1 MSPEYAVDG
10 IFSTKSDV
18 FSFGVL
24 VLEVVSGQSNRG
36 FSHPYHHHNLLGH
49 AWRLFNGGQAFEL
62 INQSVAT
69 PENAFQILRL
79 IHVGLL
85 CVQEYAEDRPSMPL
99 VTVMLSGD
107 SRLPWPKQ
115 PGFYVRRHAVN
126 GEVAVSDDLASS
138 GNMEAITILS
148 AR

>member
-1 MSPEYAVDG
+1 MSTIA
-10 IFSTKSDV
+10 
-18 FSFGVL
+18 
-24 VLEVVSGQSNRG
+24 Q
-36 FSHPYHHHNLLGH
+36 

-62 INQSVAT
+62 INRSVTT
-69 PENAFQILRL
+69 PENAYQILRL

-99 VTVMLSGD
+99 VAVMLSGD

-115 PGFYVRRHAVN
+115 PGFYVRRHAAN
-126 GEVAVSDDLASS
+126 GEVTVSDACASS
-138 GNMEAITILS
+138 GDMEAITVLS